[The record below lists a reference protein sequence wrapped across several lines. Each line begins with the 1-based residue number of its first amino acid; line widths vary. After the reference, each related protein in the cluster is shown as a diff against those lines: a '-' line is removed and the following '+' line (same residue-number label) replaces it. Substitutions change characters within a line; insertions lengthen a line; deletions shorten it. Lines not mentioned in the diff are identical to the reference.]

1 MASAT
6 IPIKSITKD
15 MVMTVEVTGMERWRI
30 RVKIAIQL
38 IRVASWIM
46 GVGVRIETPEVE

>member
-6 IPIKSITKD
+6 IPIKSITKN
-15 MVMTVEVTGMERWRI
+15 MVMTVEVTGMARWRI